1 MRYAVA
7 LILLLAAP
15 AGAQDSLSL
24 TADVDRVAGQYKP
37 DVKVDEF
44 TKAKTISLDLGSA
57 HAKCRSGSLV
67 SGVKQFKLTKIQ
79 PFAGLFVYTVSAVFL
94 GGHWIFQGDTPMQF
108 LADTTLV
115 ELEPFGHP
123 RRDAIGGDMVA
134 EYADYRARP
143 EQLRALASATRG
155 KVRIVGE
162 RGECTWD
169 LSKENLARIRQFVAH
184 EMPAQ

>member
-1 MRYAVA
+1 MLLAPM
-7 LILLLAAP
+7 LILFAAP
-15 AGAQDSLSL
+15 SAPAQDSLSP
-24 TADVDRVAGQYKP
+24 TADVDRVAGPYKP

-67 SGVKQFKLTKIQ
+67 SGVKQFKLTEMH
-79 PFAGLFVYTVSAVFL
+79 PFAGVTVYTVGAIYL
-94 GGHWIFQGDTPMQF
+94 GGHWIFQGEAPMQF

-115 ELEPFGHP
+115 QLEPFGHP

-134 EYADYRARP
+134 EYADYLAKP
-143 EQLRALASATRG
+143 EQLRQLASATTG

-184 EMPAQ
+184 EVPQ